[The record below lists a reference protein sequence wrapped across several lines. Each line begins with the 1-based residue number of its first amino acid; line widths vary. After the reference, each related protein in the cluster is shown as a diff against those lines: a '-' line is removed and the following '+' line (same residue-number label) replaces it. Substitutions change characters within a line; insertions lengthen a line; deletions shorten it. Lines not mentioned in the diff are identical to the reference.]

1 MSRENSLIKIFNEL
15 EDENQYILLADAYDL
30 LQQQAQAKDRTEKI
44 TKGVTLLAALE
55 RLEKLKVIKQ

>member
-1 MSRENSLIKIFNEL
+1 MSRENSLIKMFNEL
-15 EDENQYILLADAYDL
+15 EDENQYILLANAYDL
-30 LQQQAQAKDRTEKI
+30 LKQQEQAKDRSEKV

>member
-55 RLEKLKVIKQ
+55 RIEKLKVIKQ

>member
-1 MSRENSLIKIFNEL
+1 MSRENSLIKVFNEL

>member
-1 MSRENSLIKIFNEL
+1 MSRENSLIKVFNEL
-15 EDENQYILLADAYDL
+15 EDENQYILLANAYDL
-30 LQQQAQAKDRTEKI
+30 LQQQEQAKDRTEKI